1 MNEWKR
7 ERERDEVETNKEI
20 LNWMK
25 RYNIPINIVFKL
37 EFDEKVEVRVNV
49 NAVFFNEMFSIKGLE
64 LAINWSNIGL
74 KTYSNWWYEFYYGVY
89 SEPN

>member
-1 MNEWKR
+1 
-7 ERERDEVETNKEI
+7 
-20 LNWMK
+20 
-25 RYNIPINIVFKL
+25 
-37 EFDEKVEVRVNV
+37 
-49 NAVFFNEMFSIKGLE
+49 MFSIKGLE